1 MIQFLAKHLIKN
13 YQDITS
19 PPVRR
24 AYGVLC
30 GCVGVALNLLLFAG
44 KLLAGINQ
52 TERKK
57 RHEIFAEKG

>member
-30 GCVGVALNLLLFAG
+30 GCVGVALNLLLFEIGSASCR
-44 KLLAGINQ
+44 
-52 TERKK
+52 ERV
-57 RHEIFAEKG
+57 